1 MTHLKER
8 LHRRELTI
16 GSWLT
21 FGEPAVAEIMA
32 RAGFDWITLD
42 MEHSG
47 LSTAQA
53 QEIIRVLDLCG
64 VPPLVRVMEN
74 HQELIKR
81 YMDMGAHGVIVPFVN
96 SKADAQKA
104 VNAVKYPPAGTR
116 GVGLARAQRYS
127 LDLAAYRQWN
137 QEKSVVIVQIEHVKA
152 VQNLEAIMEVDG
164 VDGMIVGPY
173 DLSSS
178 LGCPG
183 NFEHPDFQEALDH
196 VYRTSKK
203 NNYLIG
209 QHIVKPDPALV
220 AKAIES
226 GARFVGF
233 GTDFLFLGESCRN
246 LLNGLRKTD

>member
-1 MTHLKER
+1 MTHLKDR

-21 FGEPAVAEIMA
+21 FGDPAVAEIMA

-47 LSTAQA
+47 LSTTQA

-104 VNAVKYPPAGTR
+104 VNAVKYPPFGKR

-127 LDLAAYRQWN
+127 LDLAAYRDWN
-137 QEKSVVIVQIEHVKA
+137 QEKSIVIVQIEHIKA
-152 VQNLEAIMEVDG
+152 VENLEEIMDVDG

-183 NFEHPDFQEALDH
+183 EFEHRDFQDALNDI
-196 VYRTSKK
+196 YRRSLT

-209 QHIVKPDPALV
+209 LHVVKPDPALV
-220 AKAIES
+220 AKTIEG

-233 GTDFLFLGESCRN
+233 GTDFLFLGESCRT
-246 LLNGLRKTD
+246 LLKGLKRTT